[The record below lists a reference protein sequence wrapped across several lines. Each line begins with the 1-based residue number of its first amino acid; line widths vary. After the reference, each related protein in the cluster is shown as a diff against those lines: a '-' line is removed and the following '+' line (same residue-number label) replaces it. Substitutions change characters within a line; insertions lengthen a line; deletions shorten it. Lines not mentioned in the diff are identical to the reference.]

1 MLQIALKIMLLVAR
15 ERFELSSAGPEPAM
29 LDRYTT
35 GLQLEILGFFVI
47 SLTLKFQKRKNRHYL
62 FSSFSVASSMQ

>member
-1 MLQIALKIMLLVAR
+1 
-15 ERFELSSAGPEPAM
+15 M

-47 SLTLKFQKRKNRHYL
+47 FLTLKFQKRKNRYYL
-62 FSSFSVASSMQ
+62 FSCFFIASSQWHP